1 MKASF
6 VLWAITLREQED
18 VSAISVDTH
27 ATAQSQMGE
36 GQAAW

>member
-18 VSAISVDTH
+18 VSAISVDTY
-27 ATAQSQMGE
+27 ATAQSQT
-36 GQAAW
+36 